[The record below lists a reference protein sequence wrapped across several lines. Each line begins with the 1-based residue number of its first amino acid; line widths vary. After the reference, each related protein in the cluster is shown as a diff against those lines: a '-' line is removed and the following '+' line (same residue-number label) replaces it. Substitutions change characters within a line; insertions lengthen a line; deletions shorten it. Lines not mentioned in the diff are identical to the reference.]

1 MDTGRAN
8 APTAD
13 GERRLQ
19 NKISQHSTE
28 TIFEVGRNCYAV
40 ANAARATLL
49 VDGDAYFKAFAHAAE
64 RAQHSIIILAWDFDS
79 RTRLHWDDGATPA
92 ELGKFLSF
100 LVKRRRALHVYVL
113 DWDYPMVYGTDREFP
128 PIYGLGWKPDKRI
141 HLRYDNTHP
150 TGGSH
155 HQKIVV
161 VDDALAF
168 SGGLDLTTRRWDTC
182 EHLGDNPK
190 RLANDAPYPPFHDTM
205 AAVDG
210 EAARVLA
217 RIARERW
224 HLATGET
231 IPPVPGGHDPWPEQL
246 KPELTDITV
255 GISRTA
261 PEGDGRAEVREIEAL
276 YLDMIARAKRHIYI
290 ENQYFTADRLGSALE
305 KRLAEPDGPEVVVV
319 FRLLSHGW
327 LEEYTMHVLRT
338 RLIRKLK
345 AADRAGRF
353 GVYYPDTPGLKDGT
367 CIDVHSKVMIVDD
380 EWLRIGSANFCNR
393 SMGLDT
399 ECDLTFEARGDEKVA
414 AVIRDA
420 LARLLGEHLDVE
432 PERVHAEFARSN
444 SLHATIATLRSG
456 ERTLK
461 SYDEVPE
468 YPEAMMGVVSVADPE
483 RPVSLDK
490 LVNEFGATAGGER
503 AGLPWRKVLVFAAVI
518 AALAAV
524 WRYTPLAEL
533 ATADRITQWARDFG
547 TSPWAPV
554 LVLAAYTPA
563 CLIMFPRTLITL
575 FSVLVFG
582 PWLGFVYAMSGILL
596 ASLLTYYAGRVLDRS
611 TVRRLAGPTLNRV
624 SEKLTERGLLAM
636 TAVRLVPI
644 APFFVVNMV
653 AGAIRIKLWHFTL
666 GTALG
671 MLPGTLAATVFADQV
686 QTALRSP
693 GDVNYWLIAGVV
705 VFFAAGALLVRKVIF
720 KDRPQST
727 PARGHEIPPAPAA
740 GT

>member
-1 MDTGRAN
+1 
-8 APTAD
+8 
-13 GERRLQ
+13 
-19 NKISQHSTE
+19 
-28 TIFEVGRNCYAV
+28 
-40 ANAARATLL
+40 
-49 VDGDAYFKAFAHAAE
+49 
-64 RAQHSIIILAWDFDS
+64 
-79 RTRLHWDDGATPA
+79 
-92 ELGKFLSF
+92 
-100 LVKRRRALHVYVL
+100 
-113 DWDYPMVYGTDREFP
+113 
-128 PIYGLGWKPDKRI
+128 
-141 HLRYDNTHP
+141 
-150 TGGSH
+150 
-155 HQKIVV
+155 
-161 VDDALAF
+161 
-168 SGGLDLTTRRWDTC
+168 
-182 EHLGDNPK
+182 
-190 RLANDAPYPPFHDTM
+190 
-205 AAVDG
+205 
-210 EAARVLA
+210 
-217 RIARERW
+217 
-224 HLATGET
+224 
-231 IPPVPGGHDPWPEQL
+231 
-246 KPELTDITV
+246 
-255 GISRTA
+255 
-261 PEGDGRAEVREIEAL
+261 
-276 YLDMIARAKRHIYI
+276 
-290 ENQYFTADRLGSALE
+290 
-305 KRLAEPDGPEVVVV
+305 
-319 FRLLSHGW
+319 
-327 LEEYTMHVLRT
+327 
-338 RLIRKLK
+338 
-345 AADRAGRF
+345 
-353 GVYYPDTPGLKDGT
+353 
-367 CIDVHSKVMIVDD
+367 
-380 EWLRIGSANFCNR
+380 
-393 SMGLDT
+393 
-399 ECDLTFEARGDEKVA
+399 
-414 AVIRDA
+414 
-420 LARLLGEHLDVE
+420 
-432 PERVHAEFARSN
+432 
-444 SLHATIATLRSG
+444 
-456 ERTLK
+456 
-461 SYDEVPE
+461 
-468 YPEAMMGVVSVADPE
+468 
-483 RPVSLDK
+483 
-490 LVNEFGATAGGER
+490 
-503 AGLPWRKVLVFAAVI
+503 VLVFAAVI

>member
-1 MDTGRAN
+1 
-8 APTAD
+8 
-13 GERRLQ
+13 
-19 NKISQHSTE
+19 
-28 TIFEVGRNCYAV
+28 
-40 ANAARATLL
+40 
-49 VDGDAYFKAFAHAAE
+49 
-64 RAQHSIIILAWDFDS
+64 
-79 RTRLHWDDGATPA
+79 
-92 ELGKFLSF
+92 
-100 LVKRRRALHVYVL
+100 
-113 DWDYPMVYGTDREFP
+113 
-128 PIYGLGWKPDKRI
+128 
-141 HLRYDNTHP
+141 
-150 TGGSH
+150 
-155 HQKIVV
+155 
-161 VDDALAF
+161 
-168 SGGLDLTTRRWDTC
+168 
-182 EHLGDNPK
+182 
-190 RLANDAPYPPFHDTM
+190 
-205 AAVDG
+205 
-210 EAARVLA
+210 
-217 RIARERW
+217 
-224 HLATGET
+224 
-231 IPPVPGGHDPWPEQL
+231 
-246 KPELTDITV
+246 
-255 GISRTA
+255 
-261 PEGDGRAEVREIEAL
+261 
-276 YLDMIARAKRHIYI
+276 
-290 ENQYFTADRLGSALE
+290 
-305 KRLAEPDGPEVVVV
+305 
-319 FRLLSHGW
+319 
-327 LEEYTMHVLRT
+327 
-338 RLIRKLK
+338 
-345 AADRAGRF
+345 
-353 GVYYPDTPGLKDGT
+353 
-367 CIDVHSKVMIVDD
+367 VHSKVMIVDD

-414 AVIRDA
+414 AVIRDFRE
-420 LARLLGEHLDVE
+420 RLLGEHLDVE

-468 YPEAMMGVVSVADPE
+468 YPEALMGVVSVADPE

-547 TSPWAPV
+547 TSPWAPA

-596 ASLLTYYAGRVLDRS
+596 ASLATYYAGRVLDRS